1 LSGGLAGGL
10 QPASSVGA
18 EPAQWAQ
25 FAHAALTASALAD
38 ATDLSPVPELAALS
52 AQAYRFAQVQLPILQ
67 ALGIA

>member
-38 ATDLSPVPELAALS
+38 ATDLSVPELAALS